1 MPKLNFY
8 DTDAVK
14 AFLLNT
20 LVENKEVREDVD
32 FERRQSQTWF
42 TQYQAQKGRAEA
54 AEAKIAAAV
63 SVLTTPMP
71 THSTG
76 TVTAEDV
83 NQVIADALALLTGSL
98 KTEGR
103 REMTN
108 TLYEI
113 SADFLAALDA
123 MEVDPDTGEL
133 LNADQ
138 LDALSAAFDEK
149 AEATA
154 LYIKNLTAFVGNV
167 KAEEAALAERR
178 KTAEKRVER
187 LKDLLASSMLSVGR
201 DKVETARTK
210 IGFRKSTQVQIDDEG
225 ALPPDFVTTTVTT
238 KPDKTAIKK
247 AIQAGQAVAGAVL
260 VENQNLQIK

>member
-54 AEAKIAAAV
+54 AE
-63 SVLTTPMP
+63 
-71 THSTG
+71 G
-76 TVTAEDV
+76 EDRRRGV
-83 NQVIADALALLTGSL
+83 HPDRHPGRAFRRHRHRRRRRPGDHRRPGPSDW
-98 KTEGR
+98 EPEDGRGR

-149 AEATA
+149 P
-154 LYIKNLTAFVGNV
+154 
-167 KAEEAALAERR
+167 
-178 KTAEKRVER
+178 KRPPFT
-187 LKDLLASSMLSVGR
+187 S
-201 DKVETARTK
+201 RT
-210 IGFRKSTQVQIDDEG
+210 
-225 ALPPDFVTTTVTT
+225 
-238 KPDKTAIKK
+238 
-247 AIQAGQAVAGAVL
+247 
-260 VENQNLQIK
+260 

>member
-42 TQYQAQKGRAEA
+42 TQYQAQKGP

-71 THSTG
+71 AHSTG

-98 KTEGR
+98 KTEGG
-103 REMTN
+103 
-108 TLYEI
+108 
-113 SADFLAALDA
+113 AA
-123 MEVDPDTGEL
+123 
-133 LNADQ
+133 
-138 LDALSAAFDEK
+138 K
-149 AEATA
+149 
-154 LYIKNLTAFVGNV
+154 
-167 KAEEAALAERR
+167 
-178 KTAEKRVER
+178 
-187 LKDLLASSMLSVGR
+187 
-201 DKVETARTK
+201 
-210 IGFRKSTQVQIDDEG
+210 
-225 ALPPDFVTTTVTT
+225 
-238 KPDKTAIKK
+238 
-247 AIQAGQAVAGAVL
+247 
-260 VENQNLQIK
+260 